1 MNKKVSFKLA
11 QLMSCTVALSMP
23 MIASGVVNADNTSNV
38 QNVSY
43 NKKETKITFDPNDSL
58 VKKALDKVHQ
68 GIVKKVELVTINN
81 GKKSSKVMDKNKD
94 GVYSATLNGN
104 QSSTKYQYAVT
115 FDDGQTYTINNPY
128 AQNDR
133 NELYT
138 AVKADANSQGKTNI
152 TITTPDGTVIDING
166 STTSGKDSNNVS
178 VVSSSKI
185 STSQS
190 DASASSSSTKPN
202 AAVIETS
209 VSESSSTVKNSESK
223 NDTQKSNLQVSSSS
237 IKSNAAVVQGS
248 KNSEGSLN
256 HQSGA
261 VSSDGNEAITS
272 VKATNNAD
280 GNLAGANDNGV
291 KAEKT
296 TDNTKQNGKPA
307 VTQKNTDNGSA
318 NTNANNSEDSSTS
331 SSSSS
336 SSVSSMSS
344 SLDMSSQSSESQDS
358 GSMPQTG
365 EMILR
370 GLGIIGI
377 AALACVGGYYG
388 FQAYKKKTNK

>member
-23 MIASGVVNADNTSNV
+23 MIASGVINADNTSSV

-68 GIVKKVELVTINN
+68 GTVKKVELVTING
-81 GKKSSKVMDKNKD
+81 GKKSSKVMDRNED
-94 GVYSATLNGN
+94 GVYSTTLNGN

-138 AVKADANSQGKTNI
+138 AVKADASSQGKTNI

-166 STTSGKDSNNVS
+166 STTSSKDSANVS

-190 DASASSSSTKPN
+190 DVSASSSSTKSN

-256 HQSGA
+256 QSGA
-261 VSSDGNEAITS
+261 VSSDENETIAS
-272 VKATNNAD
+272 AKATNNAD

-296 TDNTKQNGKPA
+296 TDNTKQNGKAA
-307 VTQKNTDNGSA
+307 VTQKNTDNG
-318 NTNANNSEDSSTS
+318 NTNANTNNDGNSSTS
-331 SSSSS
+331 NSSSFSSSSDVS
-336 SSVSSMSS
+336 SSS
-344 SLDMSSQSSESQDS
+344 DMSSQSSESQDS

-370 GLGIIGI
+370 GLGILGV

-388 FQAYKKKTNK
+388 FQVYKKKTNK

>member
-23 MIASGVVNADNTSNV
+23 MIASGVINADNTSSV

-68 GIVKKVELVTINN
+68 GTVKKVELVTING
-81 GKKSSKVMDKNKD
+81 GKKSSKVMDRNED
-94 GVYSATLNGN
+94 GVYSTTLNGN

-138 AVKADANSQGKTNI
+138 AVKADASSQGKTNI

-166 STTSGKDSNNVS
+166 STTSSKDSANVS

-190 DASASSSSTKPN
+190 DVSASSSSTKPN

-256 HQSGA
+256 QSGA

-272 VKATNNAD
+272 AKATNNAD
-280 GNLAGANDNGV
+280 GNLAGTNDNGV

-296 TDNTKQNGKPA
+296 TDNTKQNGKAA
-307 VTQKNTDNGSA
+307 VTQKNTDNG
-318 NTNANNSEDSSTS
+318 NTNANTNNDGNSSTS
-331 SSSSS
+331 NSSSFLSSSDVSSSS
-336 SSVSSMSS
+336 
-344 SLDMSSQSSESQDS
+344 DMSSQSSESQDS

-370 GLGIIGI
+370 GLGILGV

-388 FQAYKKKTNK
+388 FQVYKKKTNK

>member
-23 MIASGVVNADNTSNV
+23 MIASGVINADNTSSV

-68 GIVKKVELVTINN
+68 GTVKKVELVTING
-81 GKKSSKVMDKNKD
+81 GKKSSKVMDRNED
-94 GVYSATLNGN
+94 GVYSTTLNGN

-138 AVKADANSQGKTNI
+138 AVKADASSQGKTNI

-166 STTSGKDSNNVS
+166 STTSSKDSANVS

-190 DASASSSSTKPN
+190 DVSASSSSTKPN

-256 HQSGA
+256 QSGA
-261 VSSDGNEAITS
+261 VSSDENETITS
-272 VKATNNAD
+272 AKATNNAD

-296 TDNTKQNGKPA
+296 TDNTKQNGKAA
-307 VTQKNTDNGSA
+307 VTQKNTDNG
-318 NTNANNSEDSSTS
+318 NTNANTNNDGNSSTS
-331 SSSSS
+331 NSSSFSSSSDVS
-336 SSVSSMSS
+336 SSS
-344 SLDMSSQSSESQDS
+344 DMSSQSSESQDS

-370 GLGIIGI
+370 GLGILGV

-388 FQAYKKKTNK
+388 FQVYKKKTNK

>member
-23 MIASGVVNADNTSNV
+23 MIASGVINADNTSSV

-68 GIVKKVELVTINN
+68 GTVKKVELVTIND
-81 GKKSSKVMDKNKD
+81 GKKSSKVMDRNKD
-94 GVYSATLNGN
+94 GIYSATLNGN

-128 AQNDR
+128 TQNDR

-138 AVKADANSQGKTNI
+138 AVKADASSQGKTNI

-166 STTSGKDSNNVS
+166 STTSSKDSANVS

-190 DASASSSSTKPN
+190 DVSASSSSTKPK

-223 NDTQKSNLQVSSSS
+223 NDIQKSNLQVSSSS
-237 IKSNAAVVQGS
+237 IKPKAAVVQGS
-248 KNSEGSLN
+248 KNGEGSLN
-256 HQSGA
+256 YQSGA
-261 VSSDGNEAITS
+261 ASSDGNETIAP

-296 TDNTKQNGKPA
+296 TDNTKQNGKAA
-307 VTQKNTDNGSA
+307 VTQKNADNG
-318 NTNANNSEDSSTS
+318 NTNTNTNNDGNSSTS
-331 SSSSS
+331 NSSSFSSSSDVS
-336 SSVSSMSS
+336 SSS
-344 SLDMSSQSSESQDS
+344 DMSSQSSESQDS

-370 GLGIIGI
+370 GLGILGV

-388 FQAYKKKTNK
+388 YQAYKKKTSK

>member
-23 MIASGVVNADNTSNV
+23 MITSGVINADNTSSV

-68 GIVKKVELVTINN
+68 GTVKKVELVTIND
-81 GKKSSKVMDKNKD
+81 GKKSSKVMDKNND

-104 QSSTKYQYAVT
+104 QNSTKYQYAVT

-138 AVKADANSQGKTNI
+138 AVKADASSQDKTNI

-166 STTSGKDSNNVS
+166 SATSSKDSANVS

-185 STSQS
+185 STNQS
-190 DASASSSSTKPN
+190 DVSTSSNSTKHN

-223 NDTQKSNLQVSSSS
+223 NDTQKSNVQASSSS

-248 KNSEGSLN
+248 KNNEESLN
-256 HQSGA
+256 HQSGT
-261 VSSDGNEAITS
+261 VSSDEN
-272 VKATNNAD
+272 KATAPVETTNSAD
-280 GNLAGANDNGV
+280 GNSTGTNDNGA
-291 KAEKT
+291 KFEKT
-296 TDNTKQNGKPA
+296 TDNAKQNDKAA
-307 VTQKNTDNGSA
+307 VTQKNADNGNA
-318 NTNANNSEDSSTS
+318 NANANNGENSSVSNS

-336 SSVSSMSS
+336 SSDVSSSS
-344 SLDMSSQSSESQDS
+344 DMSSQSSESQDS

-370 GLGIIGI
+370 GLGVLGV